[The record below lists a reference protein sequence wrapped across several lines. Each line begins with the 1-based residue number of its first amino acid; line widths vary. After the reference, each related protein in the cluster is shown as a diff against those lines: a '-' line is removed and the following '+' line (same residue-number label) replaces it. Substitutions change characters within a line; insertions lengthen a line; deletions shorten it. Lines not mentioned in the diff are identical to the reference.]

1 MNERFERIFNEFE
14 NSVKNLT
21 TAVEKAK
28 DDLEI
33 DGAIK
38 RFEMC
43 YELSWK
49 VIKLYLEN
57 LGIICKNPRDCFKQ
71 AKINDLINDE
81 IIWMEMIDTR
91 NRLVHEYSSSFSR
104 EIFNEIKNKYNKIL
118 YELYETIKKRI
129 NL

>member
-1 MNERFERIFNEFE
+1 MNERFERIFNDFE

>member
-1 MNERFERIFNEFE
+1 MNERFERIFNDFE

-21 TAVEKAK
+21 SAVKKAK

-91 NRLVHEYSSSFSR
+91 NQLVHEYSSTFSR

>member
-1 MNERFERIFNEFE
+1 MNERFERIFNDFE

-21 TAVEKAK
+21 SAVEKAK

-91 NRLVHEYSSSFSR
+91 NRLVHEYSSTFSR